1 MAHEHRTRLRDWL
14 GRKAFYGTS
23 AAPLSVRHPD
33 KTAPVVISASSL
45 LVWLPMSMGSMTGYL
60 ASLLVAGFSTRR
72 VARTMQNTEANHRDV
87 ALLALR
93 GIGAAALQLSAAICR
108 HYWPVALA
116 GALISRRCRQ
126 AVLLAAVIDG
136 VHDWITR
143 RRNSDVEGKADRAG
157 RLHRAQTPRRPGLR
171 RRAVDRCGAGADVA
185 SAQAAD
191 QDVIDGSGRS
201 HHAQ

>member
-1 MAHEHRTRLRDWL
+1 MSTHPAAGLAGPQGVLRNI
-14 GRKAFYGTS
+14 GGT
-23 AAPLSVRHPD
+23 AVRPPPD

-72 VARTMQNTEANHRDV
+72 VARTMQNTGPTTAMWRSSRCVGSGRPHCNSRRRS
-87 ALLALR
+87 A
-93 GIGAAALQLSAAICR
+93 GI
-108 HYWPVALA
+108 YWPVALA

-143 RRNSDVEGKADRAG
+143 RRNSDVEGKPIGLGAYIVLKRLDDLAYGAG
-157 RLHRAQTPRRPGLR
+157 LWTG
-171 RRAVDRCGAGADVA
+171 GAGADVA